1 MGKAKLKIAIK
12 CLADTAIEKYCVG
25 GDFAMS
31 EVNRLKKVADDLATW
46 WGHGELENMFENL
59 LKGKVPV

>member
-1 MGKAKLKIAIK
+1 MGKAKLKITIK

-25 GDFAMS
+25 GDEAIS
-31 EVNRLKKVADDLATW
+31 EVNRLKEVAEDLAVW
-46 WGHGELENMFENL
+46 WGHEELEGMFENL